1 VQATGHLLAADARE
15 IHHNNNN
22 NNDDDNNNN
31 NDNYNEDGSSYGN
44 SNDDNNNVCSSKLQ
58 LDVNYKQGVQRTT
71 FATVT
76 MACDG
81 FSCDGCEIKCR
92 VTARISK
99 ADCCA
104 ASS

>member
-1 VQATGHLLAADARE
+1 VQATGHLAADARE
-15 IHHNNNN
+15 IHHNDNDNE
-22 NNDDDNNNN
+22 DDDNNS
-31 NDNYNEDGSSYGN
+31 NDNYNEDGSSYSN
-44 SNDDNNNVCSSKLQ
+44 NRNDDKNNVCGSKLQ

-76 MACDG
+76 MACDS
-81 FSCDGCEIKCR
+81 FSCDSCDIKCR
-92 VTARISK
+92 VTARITK